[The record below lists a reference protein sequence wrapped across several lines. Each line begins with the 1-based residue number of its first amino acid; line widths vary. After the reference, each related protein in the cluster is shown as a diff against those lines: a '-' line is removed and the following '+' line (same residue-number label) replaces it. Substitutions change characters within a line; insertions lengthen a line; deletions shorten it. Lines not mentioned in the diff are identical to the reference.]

1 MKKEVKITIIVAVV
15 AVLLIGAFVGVML
28 ATRKPVEVGTKA
40 ITVVVVHKDK
50 TEKTFNYKTDAET
63 LGALLK
69 EKNLVS
75 GTDSEWGIMIDTVDG
90 ETADSANQE
99 WWCITKGG
107 EMLSTGADSTNIADG
122 EKYELTLTVG
132 W

>member
-28 ATRKPVEVGTKA
+28 ATRKPAEVGTKA